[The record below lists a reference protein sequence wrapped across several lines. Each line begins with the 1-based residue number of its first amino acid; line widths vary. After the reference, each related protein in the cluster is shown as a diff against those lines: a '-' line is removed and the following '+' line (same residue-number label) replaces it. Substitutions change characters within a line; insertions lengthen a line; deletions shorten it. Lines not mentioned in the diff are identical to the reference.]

1 MPMILENLDV
11 RKRAVNLAK
20 DIRKLCREN
29 SHLKNDFGMRDQI
42 QRASTSIASN
52 IAEWN
57 DRHSDKE
64 FIRYLVIA
72 RGSASELKTQLYI
85 IENDISKD
93 VFTKLLQEIVGIHK
107 MLNSFIKTLNK

>member
-1 MPMILENLDV
+1 MRITP
-11 RKRAVNLAK
+11 
-20 DIRKLCREN
+20 
-29 SHLKNDFGMRDQI
+29 HLKNDFGMRDQI

-72 RGSASELKTQLYI
+72 RGSVSELKTQLYI
-85 IENDISKD
+85 IEEDISKET
-93 VFTKLLQEIVGIHK
+93 FEELLKEIVGIHK
-107 MLNSFIKTLNK
+107 MLNSFIKILNK

>member
-20 DIRKLCREN
+20 EIRELCREN
-29 SHLKNDFGMRDQI
+29 LHLKNDFGMRDQI

-72 RGSASELKTQLYI
+72 RWSASELKTQLYI

-93 VFTKLLQEIVGIHK
+93 DFAKLLQETIGIHK
-107 MLNSFIKTLNK
+107 MLNSLIKTLNK

>member
-1 MPMILENLDV
+1 V
-11 RKRAVNLAK
+11 R
-20 DIRKLCREN
+20 ITP
-29 SHLKNDFGMRDQI
+29 HLKNDFGMRDQI

-72 RGSASELKTQLYI
+72 RGSVSELKTQLYI
-85 IENDISKD
+85 IEEDISKET
-93 VFTKLLQEIVGIHK
+93 FEELLKEIVGIHK
-107 MLNSFIKTLNK
+107 MLNSFIKILNK